1 MPNPNIS
8 KLQTIAGKQT
18 CRVIGLMSGTSLD
31 GLDIALCDITGSGY
45 DTKLDLIEFTTIPYT
60 SSPYIS
66 SQKEKIRE
74 IFSVRNVDLEH
85 LCVYNAWLGNLH
97 GEMILKALDDWNI
110 APDSIDF
117 IASHGQTIYHA
128 PASKHGMDSMPAA
141 TLQISD
147 GDHIALKTG
156 ILTISDFR
164 QKHTAAGGEGAPLA
178 GYVDELLFFKRGK
191 KRVLLNIGGI
201 GNITWLDGT
210 EENQPVLIT
219 DTGPGNTLIDACVH
233 FFYPNLH
240 YDEDGKIAQRG
251 KVSEELLA
259 VLKND
264 PFFKLALPKSTG
276 PEYFNREFFEKALR
290 DAGTDVSP
298 EDQIATLTRLTVES
312 ISDVIRKVGVD
323 EPCELYVSGGG
334 GHNPVIMQGLRD
346 QLSFAQVYPFEQL
359 GINSDAKEAIIFAVL
374 GNETLRGKGIR
385 YSKDRYLSL
394 GKISFPD

>member
-8 KLQTIAGKQT
+8 RLQTIAGKRT

-45 DTKLDLIEFTTIPYT
+45 DTKVDLIEFTTIPYT

-74 IFSVRNVDLEH
+74 VFSAPNVNLEH

-97 GEMILKALDDWNI
+97 GEMILRALGDWNCS
-110 APDSIDF
+110 PDSIDF

-128 PASKHGMDSMPAA
+128 PASKHGMDSMPAS

-147 GDHIALKTG
+147 GDHIAMKTG

-178 GYVDELLFFKRGK
+178 GYVDELLFFEPGK

-210 EENQPVLIT
+210 KENKPVLIT
-219 DTGPGNTLIDACVH
+219 DTGPGNTLIDARVH
-233 FFYPNLH
+233 FFYPGLY
-240 YDEDGKIAQRG
+240 YDEDGKIAHKG
-251 KVSEELLA
+251 KVSEGLLTI
-259 VLKND
+259 LKRN
-264 PFFKLALPKSTG
+264 PFFKLPLPKSTG

-298 EDQIATLTRLTVES
+298 EDQIATLTRLTSDS
-312 ISDVIRKVGVD
+312 IADVVREVSKD
-323 EPCELYVSGGG
+323 KSCELYVSGGG
-334 GHNPVIMQGLRD
+334 CHNPVIMQGLSDRLAYV
-346 QLSFAQVYPFEQL
+346 QIQPLEQL
-359 GINSDAKEAIIFAVL
+359 GMNSDAKEAIIFAVL
-374 GNETLRGKGIR
+374 ANETLRGNGIR
-385 YSKDRYLSL
+385 FSNDRHLSL